1 MKRSILL
8 ALIGGAALT
17 ASADYAL
24 NFPEN
29 TLQFATNPARYLS
42 GVTFGSASLPE
53 QYLNVSQNPGGD
65 LYLDKTSQAIVLIA
79 GQKVAIA
86 VDWAGNWMNS
96 YAYIDWGNNGEFNVE
111 MGEDNMPIKPTDIIS
126 YSNYQGL
133 NSAGDEAVNPATGQ
147 KGNTVY
153 LPDFVAESKPGTYR
167 FRVKIDYNNVDPG
180 GNVVYVEGTDKIDDQ
195 KGVVYGGTIADATVV
210 VIEPFSSVNQLN
222 LVSEHGPLAATYN
235 EVDGTVTISCTPD
248 EGYFLDA
255 VAVTHSIALPEG
267 VALADAALGAPVS
280 YSAAGGEV
288 TIPAAALTA
297 GATITAKFI
306 DSAQMSGIWEY
317 PSTMTGEKA
326 ANEGI
331 TALTVNDSM
340 IGVNTIQRH
349 YFLDRAFN
357 VLVGQPLKLS
367 CAYSGPATKFSLYV
381 DAEQKGEFTTP
392 IATAET
398 PAKMGEVKLP
408 ASMTAG
414 VYRARLLAEGD
425 CEVDFLLNIYNSKIS
440 YRPYALNGLILD
452 GAGKPML
459 ETYNALQAISLT
471 VKPALEGFAT
481 DTVIVRHGQNLNNSE
496 YIQGNRQWAD
506 AVLPID
512 ANGKVVIPAELVNG
526 DVAVYALFGQQE
538 NSEWIKIWGDEF
550 SGTTMDSKR
559 WVTQGWRGSTWNRFC
574 SMTPAGHKLVNV
586 FDDGYY
592 NSYCF
597 KTPEDVKKAEQNVEM
612 LSGAINSSGR
622 FTMTYGRIE
631 ARAKTRKHT
640 GNFPAFWM
648 MPSGSTLPAFLNTW
662 PNNGEIDIWESI
674 NAQDAVHTTIHSGW
688 TYWRSNT
695 YKNEA
700 GKPVA
705 WPAPKQN
712 SPASTK
718 QTGANM
724 DLWHVFALEWDEEA
738 LRFYVD
744 GALVFTYSNTH
755 YYEPDSEFYLA
766 DVCWPFNKPF
776 YVIVNQSVGNGSWA
790 AGPDVN
796 FDYLTQFDYVRA
808 YQKKGGQYTNVSG
821 NNGDDPNFYVPATN
835 DPYKSAIEEVELRGE
850 EFDGPAVYFDLS
862 GRRVSG
868 TPSAAGVYVRQ
879 QGASAQKIVIR

>member
-1 MKRSILL
+1 MKRFVLL
-8 ALIGGAALT
+8 SLLGAAALT

-24 NFPEN
+24 NFPEG
-29 TLQFATNPARYLS
+29 TLQFATPPPRYLS

-53 QYLNVSQNPGGD
+53 QYLNVGQNPGGD
-65 LYLDKTSQAIVLIA
+65 LYLDKTSQAIVLMA

-111 MGEDNMPIKPTDIIS
+111 MGEDNMPVKPTDIVS

-133 NSAGDEAVNPATGQ
+133 NSAGDEAVNPTSGQ

-153 LPDFVAESKPGTYR
+153 LPDFVAENKPGTYR

-180 GNVVYVEGTDKIDDQ
+180 GNVVYASEGVIDTQ
-195 KGVVYGGTIADATVV
+195 KGIVYGGTIADATIV
-210 VIEPFSSVNQLN
+210 VIEPFANVSQLN
-222 LVSEHGPLAATYN
+222 LVSDHGQLSASYN
-235 EVDGTVTISCTPD
+235 EVEGTVTITCAAD

-255 VAVTHSIALPEG
+255 VAVTHNIELPAG
-267 VALADAALGAPVS
+267 VALADAALGAPTS
-280 YSAAGGEV
+280 FSAASGEV

-317 PSTMTGEKA
+317 PTTMTGEKA

-331 TALTVNDSM
+331 TALTVNDAM
-340 IGVNTIQRH
+340 MGINATTRH
-349 YFLDRAFN
+349 FFLDRAFN
-357 VLVGQPLKLS
+357 VLAGQPLKLS

-381 DAEQKGEFTTP
+381 DADQSGEFTTP
-392 IATAET
+392 LATAET

-408 ASMTAG
+408 ASMKAG

-440 YRPYALNGLILD
+440 YRPYALNGIILD
-452 GAGKPML
+452 GSAKPML
-459 ETYNALQAISLT
+459 ETYPALQAISLT

-481 DTVIVRHGQNLNNSE
+481 DTVIVRHGQNLDKAE
-496 YIQGNRQWAD
+496 FIQGNRQWTD
-506 AVLPID
+506 DVLSID

-526 DVAVYALFGQQE
+526 DIAVYALFGQQE

-550 SGTTMDSKR
+550 SGTAMDSKR
-559 WVTQGWRGSTWNRFC
+559 WVTQGWRGSVWNRFC
-574 SMTPAGHKLVNV
+574 SLTPAGHKLVNV

-597 KTPEDVKKAEQNVEM
+597 KTPEDVKAAEKNIEM
-612 LSGAINSSGR
+612 ISGAINSSGK

-631 ARAKTRKHT
+631 ARAKCRKHT

-648 MPSGSTLPAFLNTW
+648 MPSGSTLPSSLNKW

-674 NAQDAVHTTIHSGW
+674 NAQDAAHTTVHSGW
-688 TYWRSNT
+688 TYWRS
-695 YKNEA
+695 A
-700 GKPVA
+700 G
-705 WPAPKQN
+705 WPAPSKN
-712 SPASTK
+712 SPASTR
-718 QTGANM
+718 QTSANM

-738 LRFYVD
+738 LRFYLD
-744 GALVFTYSNTH
+744 GNLVFTYANDH
-755 YYEPDSEFYLA
+755 YSEPNSDYYLA

-790 AGPDVN
+790 ANPDVN
-796 FDYLTQFDYVRA
+796 FEYLTQFDYVRV
-808 YQKKGGQYTNVSG
+808 YKKKGDKYMTNTSKD
-821 NNGDDPNFYVPATN
+821 NGDDPNFYREIGA
-835 DPYKSAIEEVELRGE
+835 EEDSIVSVDAE
-850 EFDGPAVYFDLS
+850 AVTPTYYDLN
-862 GRRVSG
+862 GRRI
-868 TPSAAGVYVRQ
+868 AAPMAGGIYIRKCGSKVD
-879 QGASAQKIVIR
+879 KIIL